1 MKTKNTK
8 TEKYPFRNFF
18 LVLMAVNFV
27 KSQKVSTVLSYEHY
41 LLLWIFEK
49 KSTEFSP
56 ICLLSNGMSCV
67 QSNLY
72 GEIKPNCLWV
82 TAMVLFF
89 LFTSHSFINND
100 YKVIHSYNNC
110 FLIVNKL
117 FYSHS
122 NKQIAHNAK

>member
-1 MKTKNTK
+1 
-8 TEKYPFRNFF
+8 
-18 LVLMAVNFV
+18 MAVNFV
-27 KSQKVSTVLSYEHY
+27 KSQKVSTVLFHEHY

-82 TAMVLFF
+82 TAMDLFF
-89 LFTSHSFINND
+89 F
-100 YKVIHSYNNC
+100 
-110 FLIVNKL
+110 FLLHTLLLIMIIKL
-117 FYSHS
+117 YTAITVVFNS
-122 NKQIAHNAK
+122 K

>member
-1 MKTKNTK
+1 
-8 TEKYPFRNFF
+8 
-18 LVLMAVNFV
+18 MAVHFV
-27 KSQKVSTVLSYEHY
+27 KSQKVSTVLFHEHY

-82 TAMVLFF
+82 TAMDLFF
-89 LFTSHSFINND
+89 LLHNND
-100 YKVIHSYNNC
+100 YKVIHNSR
-110 FLIVNKL
+110 FVIVNQL
-117 FYSHS
+117 FD
-122 NKQIAHNAK
+122 NKQIHCI

>member
-1 MKTKNTK
+1 
-8 TEKYPFRNFF
+8 
-18 LVLMAVNFV
+18 MAVHFV

-89 LFTSHSFINND
+89 LLHTLL
-100 YKVIHSYNNC
+100 
-110 FLIVNKL
+110 LIMIIKL
-117 FYSHS
+117 YTAITIVF
-122 NKQIAHNAK
+122 